1 MALSKVAGYL
11 LAGTVVV
18 GSISAVAVQNS
29 DNIFNG
35 VNGFKD
41 KITQLWDNQEVL
53 KEIINDK
60 NATIKEKVAE
70 ANAVINGKI
79 EEINTLNAKIDEQTS
94 KISQLETDLNEAN
107 GNTSEKE
114 AELQKAK
121 DDLSAYEQELQ
132 ALSDYVDEI
141 EAELATKGITE
152 ETVTNVDASEFNLR
166 QDEMEIED
174 GEAPTMAEEID
185 DYLTTEANR
194 DKLVAYSVELVNG
207 DWVEVEVVQ
216 TSETPDINGMHT
228 FMVNYIVD
236 DEASIN
242 PNSLIGMGS
251 TNLSKYI
258 ENQASQL
265 SSEFKAN
272 IRTINFNNEA
282 GQTYAT
288 WDIVRGM
295 STTSYNN

>member
-79 EEINTLNAKIDEQTS
+79 EEINTLNGKIDEQTS
-94 KISQLETDLNEAN
+94 KISQLETDLATAN

-141 EAELATKGITE
+141 EAELATKGITD
-152 ETVTNVDASEFNLR
+152 ETVTNVDASEFKLS
-166 QDEMEIED
+166 QEETEIED
-174 GEAPTMAEEID
+174 GEAPTLAENID
-185 DYLTTEANR
+185 DYLTNDTNR
-194 DKLVAYSVELVNG
+194 NQLVNYSVELVNG
-207 DWVEVEVVQ
+207 DWVTVEVVQ
-216 TSETPDINGMHT
+216 TSETPDLNGRHT
-228 FMVNYIVD
+228 FTVNYIVAD
-236 DEASIN
+236 NASIN
-242 PNSLIGMGS
+242 PNAIIGMG
-251 TNLSKYI
+251 TTTLAKYI
-258 ENQASQL
+258 ENQASEL
-265 SSEFKAN
+265 TTEFDAN
-272 IRTINFNNEA
+272 IRTVNFNNEA
-282 GQTYAT
+282 GETYASWGIT
-288 WDIVRGM
+288 SGM
-295 STTSYNN
+295 KTTGYNN